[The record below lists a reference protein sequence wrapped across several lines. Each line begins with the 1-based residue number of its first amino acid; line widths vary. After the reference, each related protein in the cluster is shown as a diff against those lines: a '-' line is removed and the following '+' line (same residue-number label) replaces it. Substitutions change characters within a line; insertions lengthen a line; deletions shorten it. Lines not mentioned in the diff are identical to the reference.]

1 MLNKFLD
8 LFFFKNLKAWKKRT
22 CPEHW
27 FDVAPV
33 VLSVLSAWALDSC
46 HTTLVPRPLDG
57 FYSWE
62 PDRHN
67 QDNELMGTRSENL
80 STLGE
85 VEEPDLGHSTLSTG
99 DSAFHL
105 GLVTKVSTCS
115 KGPLASFCHRPLM
128 ILAVRVPL
136 LTMCMHPQMTNL

>member
-1 MLNKFLD
+1 
-8 LFFFKNLKAWKKRT
+8 
-22 CPEHW
+22 
-27 FDVAPV
+27 
-33 VLSVLSAWALDSC
+33 
-46 HTTLVPRPLDG
+46 
-57 FYSWE
+57 
-62 PDRHN
+62 
-67 QDNELMGTRSENL
+67 MGTRSENL

-99 DSAFHL
+99 NSAFHL
-105 GLVTKVSTCS
+105 GLVTKVSTYS